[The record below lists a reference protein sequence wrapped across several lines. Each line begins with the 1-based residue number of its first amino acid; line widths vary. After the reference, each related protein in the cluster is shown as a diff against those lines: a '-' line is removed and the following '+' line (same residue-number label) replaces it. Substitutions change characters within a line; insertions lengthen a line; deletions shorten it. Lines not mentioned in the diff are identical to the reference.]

1 MAKKNRNDKNQS
13 NYKIEALEP
22 RLMMDGNQ
30 WGNEI
35 QSSDYYAVES
45 ASDSYEKWES
55 TKIDTVTLKDENS
68 GEMSFASIKDFLDN
82 ENILEKGMNWVKDR
96 VGAAWNRV
104 LTDNNLDSTSVVSAA
119 DVFDELDGTLNDKD
133 GWQFTI
139 SSGTNDF
146 TVSATFNKY
155 YEVPDDKFLIA
166 DLKNFAGVDLKLIPL
181 DSEKALHVT
190 GSFSC
195 KFDGQE
201 SVSYT
206 TKPNLNAEIAFK
218 QIISNQV
225 DLEDLED
232 DYGLEQS
239 SSYYGTQGNVFNYLS
254 FPDTPNDD
262 VSDYSAKVGM
272 NLGSAS
278 QKVTKTHSGD
288 LNFRTGTVN
297 DVTPQ
302 ILKGPNGENLF
313 SNIDVKLI
321 YDESQGLWEWKNNV
335 IAALENFDMGL
346 VLRKLSDL
354 SQWLQLNSTA
364 TSENPTPLLYD
375 SFNGILNQ
383 NASEN
388 ACLPK
393 LLSEVIEKAPSTLV
407 GLFQCAQKFLP
418 AYLTYD
424 STSEKLVIPFR
435 LKLQMPGSTDQT
447 QLVDAEI
454 ETAVSL
460 ATKALTDRGFVV
472 RDNKS
477 LDLTTKNIILSFDL
491 VVDLGDV
498 SSSKVSKDSKIV
510 EFLNEN
516 AFENTFGTNCVIA
529 DSGLGFAFPES
540 STYKAK
546 DDAQGIYFTVST
558 SPKDAYAY
566 SDAYITFDSDFL
578 TAVNEDEEIE
588 LILKKNGD
596 SDVKQSFCFHAS
608 GAIEELASAIQA
620 ELATNEKYLE
630 HKKATVRYV
639 DNYLIITNLAKDFY
653 VASLEVD
660 DEEATINEDSTQPVF
675 VEVSKKMPIAI
686 PSAGTITL
694 SISGVDDVVISPN
707 FSGAKNEEDVVR
719 VLNQCLNDVQGND
732 KKFVAELRDGK
743 VAFRTTEAYCASP
756 FTVSGEN
763 LSGIGFVE
771 NLTSNNSCL
780 EIIVERDNDNKEFK
794 ADISFDDWWL
804 SSEGLSQR
812 TVDALLSKICE
823 ASFVG
828 NQETVSDVLS
838 FDENTLKIVGISG
851 YTIKLIKNCNGFS
864 LASLL
869 GIAGENTA
877 DVPADFT
884 VDVWKLDAEE
894 SIQYKNF
901 ELSFEQTLTGNAE
914 IDANLGLIR
923 SQFKKDNVNLEHT
936 ITLSINAEPGANE
949 SFELPDYRISA
960 ANDLIVQKI
969 KSVSE
974 HYETLKELCLAFNP
988 NEINLSILNDLS
1000 NLYDSADAFVRSV
1013 SDLNELKDDFLNYLS
1028 KEKKTKYASFVE
1040 LQHSSIN
1047 SAITSFSAIRTTL
1060 ENVDLNVF
1068 RSFLNN
1074 PQKQENILAV
1084 TTQVNILKQVVNS
1097 LNSLNASDVFES
1109 MNTSLTTLIQ
1119 SIKDGYEQGVSVT
1132 VSKTQGGTLVLE
1144 EVDSCKLGSISLNDL
1159 PSTVGSVSVDSS
1171 TIWNNVNAGE
1181 GALRAWSEQKFREVL
1196 NLLSSQFGKTFLGI
1210 SDQGVA
1216 PATSLF
1222 SKDVSNMQTTDL
1234 LSIKLPFLD
1243 RSFTEISGLDTKLY
1257 ELYNLMNKADSL
1269 TLQDFVE
1276 QLSARTGIGCVLSMI
1291 ESNETYA
1298 VVLNFGWSYAIK
1310 DKKITLGN
1318 LGGPSS
1324 FIGGGIDVTLNGH
1337 LNFNLQAKV
1346 VYSNGNVSIVFDQ
1359 TNPLVDASFTIAQ
1372 NPLSGKINVNIDG
1385 EQSLSLL
1392 EITGGSY
1399 IDVEASCKFGFG
1411 TSTFFECKEASLKVD
1426 GLLNLSL
1433 LGADAGSIDIG
1444 SSYGNNSINLLNL
1457 GDLSSLTPQ
1466 LINLSETDEEADTI
1480 KGNSPIYV
1488 DLHKLDIS
1496 LSRFNLFDNLA
1507 LVGDGLSQ
1515 LLRKAISGLN
1525 SEVLRDSMR
1534 NVPFI
1539 GDRIIAAADCLTR
1552 LDSDFVEPLRKFLN
1566 STRNVDEVVIA
1577 EKLYDILSQYNLF
1590 ATELDRPLANLE
1602 NGATETWADKEFT
1615 HCYNGIQYYKN
1626 EDEAGWRLRLGG
1638 QYELDRNADF
1648 DLGFPGLGLRSEGGL
1663 KVTLGWMLDIGF
1675 GVNKNTGAFILLSNG
1690 KEFWSGEGENKTL
1703 NRSTSDD
1710 DYEENKEGL
1719 TNHVGD
1725 DLKVWITVST
1735 NPDFKIDGSLGFLQM
1750 TATSHNFTGAS
1761 AYLGVDLNDGRN
1773 DKTVDGE
1780 TDGKDDYGKD
1790 SVINIYSLASEL
1802 SVEANL
1808 LANVQIKNLALELGI
1823 GNGSSAF
1830 PKLTA
1835 ELNLDWSASI
1845 GGGEDNGLKLL
1856 SLSNPTFDAGSFI
1869 SDTFGSVVKRIQS
1882 VIGPIQPLID
1892 FLQAEIP
1899 VLNKLPAGKIRITV
1913 LDLIKMYGSKNDM
1926 DFGFLDDIIAINRI
1940 AEMVNTHRGILLEL
1954 PDLVL
1959 YHDATVYDSTERAVR
1974 DRVNKTGLNFLNG
1987 FTADIDDYIQSLRE
2001 TFTLS
2006 SGLTDSFG
2014 WASYEQSYKNILDDI
2029 NNIINDNPQQSSTT
2043 EVSFSTSGGGGFA
2056 FPILTNPLTEIVG
2069 LFLGRES
2076 TLVTYDMSPLKFDF
2090 DWKNSYPIVG
2100 PLCADIGFNFGACID
2115 LEFGYDTHG
2124 LRRWKES
2131 GYKNYAALIDG
2142 FFIADWNDDGKDLA
2156 EVVFHSGVTAGASIA
2171 GRAGVNVGLNLD
2183 VNLDFKDPN
2192 NDGKIRLG
2200 EMADMLKT
2208 NPIMIFDASADIEVE
2223 AYAYLD
2229 YFFGRKKWTLWSS
2242 DAFEL
2247 FDTASKKSNTPT
2259 LVSDNGDYLVVN
2271 VGDFAAGRNSGNLS
2285 DGDDVVT
2292 IEFTG
2297 AKKFKVSWGNYS
2309 SEEIS
2314 LDKDSSNPK
2323 KGICV
2328 YAGKGNDAITIKS
2341 AEGVSVSADV
2351 IVYGGDGDDLIDATG
2366 LTLAANGN
2374 AILIGNNCVDVIK
2387 GAGGLG
2393 NNFIFGETAR
2403 FVKDDDKVKLA
2414 EAYPDVASA
2423 ETNVLFGGAGNNFIF
2438 GGAGSDILYAG
2449 DFADTTNYLFGDGGR
2464 VEIEAQDLP
2473 VASRYDLFDE
2483 GGDDLIYGSEYS
2495 DCLYGGAGTDWIEGL
2510 GGDDE
2515 IYGGQGNDILIGGN
2529 GTDTIY
2535 GYDGADVIFGDT
2547 PVNPNM
2553 VIADTGDTVGILPY
2567 DYLSSDY
2574 YDSKS
2579 SHPLFSSA
2587 GLVLT
2592 TPQQHFVNLPFEKIK
2607 SIVYSGE
2614 QINVNKLTVLS
2625 KILGLNEEELKTND
2639 SYDTTKIESAILS
2652 KLSKVQ
2658 DNEGLSNS
2666 TDYIYG
2672 GNGSDIIFG
2681 DDGADGASASGGSDV
2696 IEGGA
2701 DNDFIDGDAGD
2712 DRITGG
2718 SGEDI
2723 IYGGQGNDIL
2733 DGGAGNDIVF
2743 GDDGINGFAT
2753 DQKGTSGLFA
2763 NQEDSEAR
2771 KNQGLVFGDSINS
2784 FVNNF
2789 GIKADAKSNTSGGA
2803 DTIIAG
2809 NGSDIVDGQSGD
2821 DSYIVN
2827 MMGGGNRAYTN
2838 VMDSGE
2844 NDASDSLTING
2855 TVNADEFLI
2864 RASDLGLG
2872 MVASLPE
2879 IQTDPN
2885 SPASRTQIERVNFW
2899 NVGGEKTGVE
2909 NLAVNAGAG
2918 DDKIS
2923 IDGTLSTIAIDA
2935 GAGNDTVT
2943 VGQMFDSKRT
2953 TDANLSNVQPKD
2965 VFGTTETT
2973 QGYLSNGVEHAT
2985 SIVGGEGNDTFNV
2998 LHNKA
3003 AVSLSGGLGNDTF
3016 NVAMF
3021 QEKHE
3026 DETTSIVENGPVTLI
3041 GGAGIDKMSIA
3052 GSEGDDTFVI
3062 SHGRIFG
3069 EGIDVQTVSIEDKNV
3084 YGGDGDDSF
3093 YVLDSEAKEITKLYG
3108 NKGNDSFYNGGVG
3121 SADMP
3126 AFLTATAVDSGA
3138 INVVFVN
3145 ANDTTKV
3152 LDTPTAVLPENGN
3165 AVDAYRVKLD
3175 RAPKAGETVTVTVFA
3190 PGATT
3195 EAHGRGDREIWL
3207 VDESG
3212 KLCKSITFRFAAT
3225 ATGDGVVAWDSPQL
3239 VKVKAIGDAVR
3250 EGDDYFSLLHNVSL
3264 TATQTNVEASV
3275 VNTCKNVLV
3284 FLDEPGTQT
3293 TVDNKF
3299 SVMQE
3304 VVVTAS
3310 DISKGYAVVGLR
3322 SLPDAEEIDAW
3333 YMQNGAP
3340 VSINSLTR
3348 GANNELTIGIGAL
3361 NLASGTRIYLNY
3373 QQEHVLLIDESVVQM
3388 AYSTE
3393 GMTDTLVFVPLVYD
3407 VNLGHDVYDNSHA
3420 CFVYAES
3427 LLGTLG
3433 AVADDARYVY
3443 RTAGTQII
3451 ILDKVSLKPVSLK
3464 GNISFQQ
3471 VDGSFVFP
3479 QVTIYDEEN
3488 SFQNV
3493 SKAEIAQHMQD
3504 NTIENIKGALYE
3516 DGMGKELS
3524 LGDVGPAMLR
3534 YGTST
3539 TPTTNDE
3546 KNAASAEDLAAWAAA
3561 AQAAA
3566 MHDESQSVDRV
3577 FTNNMGNAK
3586 AGVMNDLQALE
3597 SVGTIDQSLISVAG
3611 GSPVILN
3618 SLPDV
3623 QKQADTEWFNSDSE
3637 SLRFTHKDLAA
3648 TDENRI
3654 NTGNMEYGEY
3664 NLGSGADTVDIYKS
3678 IYREDGFQT
3687 FTVMNCGEGGDTIN
3701 VHSYQDGEDDQLVI
3715 NAGEGNDTVAA
3726 TGANVTKEGLI
3737 VFGGLGDDTIDIGSD
3752 SSLVFGDRGQVLYH
3766 DDDGNVVTRLGDDGS
3781 GVTVK
3786 GEGNT
3791 YTPSENGSDYATGKN
3806 KDSEAYWQT
3815 DGVRR
3820 GPSIAR
3826 TVTENQ
3832 GGNDVITL
3840 ADGRNVVFGG
3850 VNANRTVP
3858 ADASKHENENEV
3870 ISTGDGKDLVFGD
3883 DGYATFGGHAALA
3896 ETLELDN
3903 APETRTEAT
3912 LSFNF
3917 MGASQTGLS
3926 SEDVAG
3932 AADFAKANWN
3942 NVGGSLAGTYGNDD
3956 REIVRFDDNTRA
3968 SAVSVSYGGIE
3979 SHRYTSTDNRINL
3992 QAYSHNLSNA
4002 STDANAALM
4011 NSGYMTTAPGNQC
4024 DNRLEVA
4031 VDGLAQYFTDYRV
4044 AVYLDMPD
4052 ANSWAGQ
4059 SIRKVSLYV
4068 GDSTVALQS
4077 FYVNDC
4083 AGSNFNGTYKR
4094 SEYTSAEDILADL
4107 AHNAAVLSGELT
4119 GEDAVLIDTTGNYV
4133 VFEVPAGVAADS
4145 FRVIIEDGY
4154 TLDNINGK
4162 DIPGIAAIQ
4171 VKGTLHA
4178 QDVAASTDIA
4188 HGGADTVYTSGGD
4201 DIVVGGTG
4209 GDTLTTYGDERYG
4222 IYDND
4227 VVFGDNAK
4235 MVFTDRDSSEATAST
4250 LSLAESLDSRTV
4262 AGDYNDHIYTGDGN
4276 DVVVGGQGADHIE
4289 SGATAAEAMLDGIQV
4304 ASFNFT
4310 RENATAGE
4318 MVGETAG
4325 VVADNDWTNLYIK
4338 NNGLHVVGENYT
4350 NDPVTHDGIGISLVA
4365 YDTAVGNG
4373 TQNSSL
4379 MPKDDAQLDGD
4390 TSNSKLFNAYYAA
4403 QQQQEIKLTLTNL
4416 DSFADGAPC
4425 DVYVYLGGDQQ
4436 NTDTYNYL
4444 FDVWGHQVG
4453 GATPDQHYYLNDW
4466 TGRHFDGD
4474 YRLVECATAPT
4485 ADELLSQVA
4494 PDMRLIGNYVV
4505 FHGVSSATFEVRIR
4519 NLFTDTNQWPLNL
4532 PVITAVQVVAGM
4544 NREEDIAVGGD
4555 HDKDLVFGDD
4565 ARVTFDIDAPFARNE
4580 NLADYANRAI
4590 EAESIHYDGAVVEI
4604 PLDEN
4609 DEPVETGDTIL
4620 TGKDRDVIVG
4630 GDFGDTITM
4639 GDGDDVALGDNASL
4653 ILEHNNPVGVFAPS
4667 VEIML
4672 EQHTVTTSTPEVF
4685 LGNND
4690 TDAGDIQDKFE
4701 NGGVPGV
4708 TPETSENGAT
4718 DTFTDTTD
4726 KDWTIQQEVTPG
4738 TISQTIDI
4746 SSGAQ
4751 VVNFVEGETVLLV
4764 SDTWPGNQWWHPNI
4778 VMVADGQGHSVP
4790 ALAWEWN
4797 VNGTTMTATTQS
4809 GYYFTVDIPDT
4820 PNGDNRYEIRVTAL
4834 TAGTAVISIGA

>member
-1 MAKKNRNDKNQS
+1 MTKKNQNGKNLS
-13 NYKIEALEP
+13 NYKIEPLEP

-30 WGNEI
+30 WGDEI
-35 QSSDYYAVES
+35 LSSAYDAVES

-55 TKIDTVTLKDENS
+55 TKIDTVTLKDGNS

-82 ENILEKGMNWVKDR
+82 ENILENGMNWVKDR
-96 VGAAWNRV
+96 VSAAWNRV
-104 LTDNNLDSTSVVSAA
+104 LADNNLDSTSVVSAA

-139 SSGTNDF
+139 SCGTNDF

-155 YEVPDDKFLIA
+155 YEVPDDTFLIA

-232 DYGLEQS
+232 DYGLEQNP
-239 SSYYGTQGNVFNYLS
+239 SYYGTQGNAFNYLS
-254 FPDTPNDD
+254 FPDSPNDD

-272 NLGSAS
+272 NLGSVS

-288 LNFRTGTVN
+288 LNFYTGIVN
-297 DVTPQ
+297 DSTTQ
-302 ILKGPNGENLF
+302 ILKGPNEENLF
-313 SNIDVKLI
+313 SNVYVKLI
-321 YDESQGLWEWKNNV
+321 YDESQRVWKWNDNV

-407 GLFQCAQKFLP
+407 GLYQCAQKFS
-418 AYLTYD
+418 YTFLTYD
-424 STSEKLVIPFR
+424 STSKKLVIPFR

-454 ETAVSL
+454 ETVVSL

-529 DSGLGFAFPES
+529 DNGLGFAFPDS

-546 DDAQGIYFTVST
+546 DDVQGIYFTVST
-558 SPKDAYAY
+558 TPKDAYAY
-566 SDAYITFDSDFL
+566 SDAYITFNSDFL
-578 TAVNEDEEIE
+578 AAVNEDEEIE

-608 GAIEELASAIQA
+608 GSIEELASAIQA

-639 DNYLIITNLAKDFY
+639 GNYLIITNLAKDFY

-660 DEEATINEDSTQPVF
+660 DEKATINESSTQPVF

-719 VLNQCLNDVQGND
+719 VLNQCLNDFQGND

-743 VAFRTTEAYCASP
+743 VAFRTTGAYCASS
-756 FTVSGEN
+756 FTVSGSN
-763 LSGIGFVE
+763 LSEIGFVQ

-794 ADISFDDWWL
+794 ANVNFDDWWL

-812 TVDALLSKICE
+812 TVGNLLSKICGT
-823 ASFVG
+823 SFVG
-828 NQETVSDVLS
+828 DQETVSDVLS
-838 FDENTLKIVGISG
+838 FDENTLKIAGTNS
-851 YTIKLIKNCNGFS
+851 YTIKSIKNCNGFS

-894 SIQYKNF
+894 SILYKNF

-960 ANDLIVQKI
+960 ANDLIVQKL

-988 NEINLSILNDLS
+988 NEINLSILNDFS

-1013 SDLNELKDDFLNYLS
+1013 SDLNEFKDVFLNYLS

-1144 EVDSCKLGSISLNDL
+1144 EVDSCELGSISLKDL

-1171 TIWNNVNAGE
+1171 VIWNNENASE
-1181 GALRAWSEQKFREVL
+1181 DALGVWSVQKCRDVL
-1196 NLLSSQFGKTFLGI
+1196 DLLGSQFGKTFLGI

-1234 LSIKLPFLD
+1234 LTIKLPFLD
-1243 RSFTEISGLDTKLY
+1243 RSFTEIAGLDTKLY

-1298 VVLNFGWSYAIK
+1298 IVLNFGWSYAIK

-1411 TSTFFECKEASLKVD
+1411 TNTFFECKEASLKVD

-1433 LGADAGSIDIG
+1433 LGADAGSIEIG

-1466 LINLSETDEEADTI
+1466 LIYLSETDEEADTI

-1566 STRNVDEVVIA
+1566 NARNVDEVVIA

-1602 NGATETWADKEFT
+1602 NGATETWAGKEFT

-1663 KVTLGWMLDIGF
+1663 KITLGWMLDIGF

-1735 NPDFKIDGSLGFLQM
+1735 NDGFEIDGSLGFLQM
-1750 TATSHNFTGAS
+1750 TATSHNFTGAF

-1780 TDGKDDYGKD
+1780 TDGKDDYGKN

-1808 LANVQIKNLALELGI
+1808 LADVQIKNLALELGI

-1940 AEMVNTHRGILLEL
+1940 VGLFDDDSNNSSYDNLTLTL
-1954 PDLVL
+1954 PNLVL
-1959 YHDATVYDSTERAVR
+1959 YDKVNVYNPNNGDGDKRRNANIS
-1974 DRVNKTGLNFLNG
+1974 GLNFLNG
-1987 FTADIDDYIQSLRE
+1987 FADNLDSYIQTLRE

-2006 SGLTDSFG
+2006 SATNTFDWGN
-2014 WASYEQSYKNILDDI
+2014 YQSEFNDI
-2029 NNIINDNPQQSSTT
+2029 MSRLNGVINEDPQSSSSASA
-2043 EVSFSTSGGGGFA
+2043 SFSTSGGGGFA

-2124 LRRWKES
+2124 LRRWRES
-2131 GYKNYAALIDG
+2131 DYKNYAALIDG

-2156 EVVFHSGVTAGASIA
+2156 EVVFHSGITAGASIA

-2314 LDKDSSNPK
+2314 LDKDPNNPK

-2328 YAGKGNDAITIKS
+2328 YAGKGRDAITIKS

-2374 AILIGNNCVDVIK
+2374 AILIGNNGVDVIK
-2387 GAGGLG
+2387 GAAGTG

-2403 FVKDDDKVKLA
+2403 FVRDDDKVKLA

-2423 ETNVLFGGAGNNFIF
+2423 ETNVLFGGAGKNFIF

-2449 DFADTTNYLFGDGGR
+2449 DFAETTNYLFGDGGR
-2464 VEIEAQDLP
+2464 IEYNEDNLLE
-2473 VASRYDLFDE
+2473 VSRYDLFDE

-2547 PVNPNM
+2547 PVEPNM
-2553 VIADTGDTVGILPY
+2553 VIAGAGNTVGALPY
-2567 DYLSSDY
+2567 AYLSSDY

-2625 KILGLNEEELKTND
+2625 KILGLNEDELKTND

-2681 DDGADGASASGGSDV
+2681 DDGADGASTSGGSDV

-2718 SGEDI
+2718 SGEDV

-2753 DQKGTSGLFA
+2753 DQKGTSDLFA
-2763 NQEDSEAR
+2763 YQEDSEAR

-2838 VMDSGE
+2838 VMDSGK

-3138 INVVFVN
+3138 INVVFVK
-3145 ANDTTKV
+3145 ADDTTKV

-3165 AVDAYRVKLD
+3165 TVDAYRVKLD

-3207 VDESG
+3207 VDGSG
-3212 KLCKSITFRFAAT
+3212 NLCKSMTFKFAAT
-3225 ATGDGVVAWDSPQL
+3225 ATGDGVVAWNSPQL

-3264 TATQTNVEASV
+3264 TAMQTNVEASV
-3275 VNTCKNVLV
+3275 VNTCKNALV

-3299 SVMQE
+3299 SVTQE

-3310 DISKGYAVVGLR
+3310 TGNEVAVDNLLLPPATSGIS
-3322 SLPDAEEIDAW
+3322 AW
-3333 YMQNGAP
+3333 YMQDGAP
-3340 VSINSLTR
+3340 VSIDAGRLSIDEEVLKININSL
-3348 GANNELTIGIGAL
+3348 GLTP
-3361 NLASGTRIYLNY
+3361 GTRIYFNY
-3373 QQEHVLLIDESVVQM
+3373 QHSEVLLDDESIIQM

-3393 GMTDTLVFVPLVYD
+3393 GMTDKLMFTSADDGTEYSV
-3407 VNLGHDVYDNSHA
+3407 
-3420 CFVYAES
+3420 CAES
-3427 LLGTLG
+3427 LLGTID
-3433 AVADDARYVY
+3433 ADNARYVY

-3451 ILDKVSLKPVSLK
+3451 ILDKVSQKPVSLCGK
-3464 GNISFQQ
+3464 ISLAK
-3471 VDGSFVFP
+3471 VDNSFVYP

-3493 SKAEIAQHMQD
+3493 SKEEIAQHMQD

-3516 DGMGKELS
+3516 DGMGKEFS

-3561 AQAAA
+3561 AQTAAQF
-3566 MHDESQSVDRV
+3566 DESQSVDRV

-3586 AGVMNDLQALE
+3586 AGVKNDLQALE
-3597 SVGTIDQSLISVAG
+3597 SVGTIDQSMIPVAG

-3623 QKQADTEWFNSDSE
+3623 QKQADTEWFDSDSE

-3687 FTVMNCGEGGDTIN
+3687 FTVMNSGEGGDTIN

-3726 TGANVTKEGLI
+3726 TGANVTKDGLI

-3850 VNANRTVP
+3850 VNATRTIP
-3858 ADASKHENENEV
+3858 ANISEHENENEV
-3870 ISTGDGKDLVFGD
+3870 ISTGNGNDLVFGD

-3896 ETLELDN
+3896 EALEQEN
-3903 APETRTEAT
+3903 VPETRTEAT

-3979 SHRYTSTDNRINL
+3979 SHRNTSTDNRINL
-3992 QAYSHNLSNA
+3992 QAYGHNFANA
-4002 STDANAALM
+4002 STDADAALM

-4024 DNRLEVA
+4024 DNKLEVA

-4068 GDSTVALQS
+4068 GNSTVALQS

-4133 VFEVPAGVAADS
+4133 VFEVPAGVAADN

-4262 AGDYNDHIYTGDGN
+4262 AGDYNDHIYTGNGN

-4289 SGATAAEAMLDGIQV
+4289 SGATAAAEALLDGIQV

-4310 RENATAGE
+4310 RENATASE

-4365 YDTAVGNG
+4365 YDTAVGDG

-4416 DSFADGAPC
+4416 DSFAGGAPC

-4466 TGRHFDGD
+4466 TGSHFDGD
-4474 YRLVECATAPT
+4474 YRRVKRETAPT
-4485 ADELLSQVA
+4485 AAELLSQVA
-4494 PDMRLIGNYVV
+4494 PDMSLVGNYVV
-4505 FHGVSSATFEVRIR
+4505 FRGVSTSTFEVRIR

-4532 PVITAVQVVAGM
+4532 PVITAVQVVAGE

-4565 ARVTFDIDAPFARNE
+4565 ARVTFDIDTPFARNE

-4590 EAESIHYDGAVVEI
+4590 EAESMHFDGAAVEI

-4609 DEPVETGDTIL
+4609 DEPVEMGDTIL

-4708 TPETSENGAT
+4708 TPETSANGDT
-4718 DTFTDTTD
+4718 DFYADVTN
-4726 KDWTIQQEVTPG
+4726 KDWVLQQEATPG
-4738 TISQTIDI
+4738 KISRIVDV
-4746 SSGAQ
+4746 SSAQ
-4751 VVNFVEGETVLLV
+4751 VITFAEGETMLLV

-4778 VMVADGQGHSVP
+4778 VMVANGQGHSVP
-4790 ALAWEWN
+4790 ALAWEWD
-4797 VNGTTMTATTQS
+4797 VNGSTMTATTQS
-4809 GYYFTVDIPDT
+4809 GHYITVDIPDT
-4820 PNGDNRYEIRVTAL
+4820 PNGNNRYEIRVTAL
-4834 TAGTAVISIGA
+4834 TAGSAVISIGM

>member
-1 MAKKNRNDKNQS
+1 MSNSKKNKMFKKN
-13 NYKIEALEP
+13 NRFDCKIEQLEP
-22 RLMMDGNQ
+22 RLMMDATADEWNQ
-30 WGNEI
+30 EALQLDVNAASI
-35 QSSDYYAVES
+35 FVSCSDYQ
-45 ASDSYEKWES
+45 KWAN
-55 TKIDTVTLKDENS
+55 TNIRTL
-68 GEMSFASIKDFLDN
+68 F
-82 ENILEKGMNWVKDR
+82 VKD
-96 VGAAWNRV
+96 
-104 LTDNNLDSTSVVSAA
+104 
-119 DVFDELDGTLNDKD
+119 
-133 GWQFTI
+133 
-139 SSGTNDF
+139 
-146 TVSATFNKY
+146 
-155 YEVPDDKFLIA
+155 
-166 DLKNFAGVDLKLIPL
+166 
-181 DSEKALHVT
+181 
-190 GSFSC
+190 
-195 KFDGQE
+195 
-201 SVSYT
+201 
-206 TKPNLNAEIAFK
+206 
-218 QIISNQV
+218 SN
-225 DLEDLED
+225 
-232 DYGLEQS
+232 
-239 SSYYGTQGNVFNYLS
+239 
-254 FPDTPNDD
+254 NDD
-262 VSDYSAKVGM
+262 VRIAKAKDLIDDNQAISLLSLNSSEVA
-272 NLGSAS
+272 NLKQIMGSAS
-278 QKVTKTHSGD
+278 QIAKSSYRQSLLNTPPYNGINDPNTSAEEKQSLINSLDSAVNQYKFSAAEMAVYLNALASTSGFVFGVDAESDSLVVSIVKHETATNPDIAANVTGFANVATNLQG
-288 LNFRTGTVN
+288 VN
-297 DVTPQ
+297 VDGGHNVDR
-302 ILKGPNGENLF
+302 NASF
-313 SNIDVKLI
+313 SVKLDGASNPEYI
-321 YDESQGLWEWKNNV
+321 NQTVSVAAHFRQYTQQDVDDESDSERKAELEDFLQANGSVLEYKSIADVDESVPDYSVGLGLS
-335 IAALENFDMGL
+335 AAGVNEIFRADLDFDVVDSSRISGLVSSTGVKLVCDENTHVWSWVGAADVESIEHATMGL
-346 VLRKLSDL
+346 ILQKLSDL
-354 SQWLQLNSTA
+354 SAWLNRNSTV
-364 TSENPTPLLYD
+364 TPDNPVPLLYD
-375 SFNGILNQ
+375 SFAGVLSQ
-383 NASEN
+383 NATEY
-388 ACLPK
+388 AKLPSLLNNLLNK
-393 LLSEVIEKAPSTLV
+393 PPKSLQELHEIMKNDVATPVELNGDELLLS
-407 GLFQCAQKFLP
+407 F
-418 AYLTYD
+418 
-424 STSEKLVIPFR
+424 KLSVPEENSQNVSIAVDELSR
-435 LKLQMPGSTDQT
+435 LGFTVT
-447 QLVDAEI
+447 RNE
-454 ETAVSL
+454 SL
-460 ATKALTDRGFVV
+460 ALRTSAILEFTL
-472 RDNKS
+472 S
-477 LDLTTKNIILSFDL
+477 IDLTAQMRADGTTFLKDVVAEENILDFYGRQSVSVDNNFDL
-491 VVDLGDV
+491 KFV
-498 SSSKVSKDSKIV
+498 
-510 EFLNEN
+510 
-516 AFENTFGTNCVIA
+516 GT
-529 DSGLGFAFPES
+529 P
-540 STYKAK
+540 
-546 DDAQGIYFTVST
+546 
-558 SPKDAYAY
+558 AY
-566 SDAYITFDSDFL
+566 SDARSGICLYKNVT
-578 TAVNEDEEIE
+578 IE
-588 LILKKNGD
+588 AGYVGGFSLAMPASFNKEFELKWNDLNDAIKFYAT
-596 SDVKQSFCFHAS
+596 DV
-608 GAIEELASAIQA
+608 EELVSAIQA
-620 ELATNEKYLE
+620 TFTESGVNIHAYNAGSEIFLVKGDKCNVASVKLDSTDFTSCYVKVVENTPIDVKGGDIVLTFDGNVETITIGASDNLDRGTVISQINEKLAGIDDGIFSASFKDGLFAIE
-630 HKKATVRYV
+630 CK
-639 DNYLIITNLAKDFY
+639 DNMSFDVSGTFFSNNNLF
-653 VASLEVD
+653 
-660 DEEATINEDSTQPVF
+660 
-675 VEVSKKMPIAI
+675 
-686 PSAGTITL
+686 
-694 SISGVDDVVISPN
+694 ISGVTSKISSAFCLKITIENTSTPAEEYFVDLASWYNGLPKTEQASLCLNAIITKICEICENKIVFDGTRLVGADGYNLVSVEVVGGTLGSILGLAGKADDGARFELDALLLSALDAVKYKKFDLVLENKLIGDVDIDARVGMLGEHFSANGVNMGHQLELKYDDTKGLTQLPDTDVIAIHQAIATLATDFENAYNILTACLDKVFNGTALTTTNISSYAELLSSIDGFVNTIKSLGNRIENVWNYVNQEYGSIVSEFEDQKVGLLEDIEDIISYIPDCSQDFLTLFKDCDFAKIVSVIQELN
-707 FSGAKNEEDVVR
+707 NARNDINGIFPTTAADYVQSIKTLFSGISSSIETYLGVSNWSVTKTPLLGTTNSITIISDGTDNFNLGSFGIVNNVAAVNDTVQGLISGTSIATALNWDTTGLSEDALKVWSGVELGGAMKAAAADFAQKLLGYNAEGHPVAGNSLFEKSDILTSEIPFIGKSIADLCGFNAKLEEFRRILASVNGLTMQDFAAQLLDRIGMSVSNLKVLQVAEGVEQKHSIQMDFVWKYEVKNGKF
-719 VLNQCLNDVQGND
+719 VLNDIGSNGAHIGGALDVNLNVSFAFQISMVLEYDPT
-732 KKFVAELRDGK
+732 ADGK
-743 VAFRTTEAYCASP
+743 VKVKFIPVEINGTAQKLVEASASIEKNP
-756 FTVSGEN
+756 LAGDLHLYFGEFQAPLVEIVDGSNISLKFECDINLEETASVLGLSVDKAIVSAGGKINISVLGQKAGCIEIGCGEN
-763 LSGIGFVE
+763 GTGSVDLKTDAVSKLVPSVGILSNPV
-771 NLTSNNSCL
+771 
-780 EIIVERDNDNKEFK
+780 NKT
-794 ADISFDDWWL
+794 
-804 SSEGLSQR
+804 GLW
-812 TVDALLSKICE
+812 VDA
-823 ASFVG
+823 
-828 NQETVSDVLS
+828 
-838 FDENTLKIVGISG
+838 
-851 YTIKLIKNCNGFS
+851 
-864 LASLL
+864 
-869 GIAGENTA
+869 
-877 DVPADFT
+877 
-884 VDVWKLDAEE
+884 
-894 SIQYKNF
+894 
-901 ELSFEQTLTGNAE
+901 
-914 IDANLGLIR
+914 
-923 SQFKKDNVNLEHT
+923 
-936 ITLSINAEPGANE
+936 
-949 SFELPDYRISA
+949 
-960 ANDLIVQKI
+960 
-969 KSVSE
+969 
-974 HYETLKELCLAFNP
+974 
-988 NEINLSILNDLS
+988 
-1000 NLYDSADAFVRSV
+1000 
-1013 SDLNELKDDFLNYLS
+1013 
-1028 KEKKTKYASFVE
+1028 
-1040 LQHSSIN
+1040 
-1047 SAITSFSAIRTTL
+1047 
-1060 ENVDLNVF
+1060 
-1068 RSFLNN
+1068 
-1074 PQKQENILAV
+1074 
-1084 TTQVNILKQVVNS
+1084 TQVN
-1097 LNSLNASDVFES
+1097 
-1109 MNTSLTTLIQ
+1109 
-1119 SIKDGYEQGVSVT
+1119 
-1132 VSKTQGGTLVLE
+1132 
-1144 EVDSCKLGSISLNDL
+1144 VDF
-1159 PSTVGSVSVDSS
+1159 
-1171 TIWNNVNAGE
+1171 NV
-1181 GALRAWSEQKFREVL
+1181 
-1196 NLLSSQFGKTFLGI
+1196 
-1210 SDQGVA
+1210 
-1216 PATSLF
+1216 TSLF
-1222 SKDVSNMQTTDL
+1222 EQVRLVS
-1234 LSIKLPFLD
+1234 
-1243 RSFTEISGLDTKLY
+1243 
-1257 ELYNLMNKADSL
+1257 
-1269 TLQDFVE
+1269 
-1276 QLSARTGIGCVLSMI
+1276 
-1291 ESNETYA
+1291 
-1298 VVLNFGWSYAIK
+1298 
-1310 DKKITLGN
+1310 
-1318 LGGPSS
+1318 
-1324 FIGGGIDVTLNGH
+1324 
-1337 LNFNLQAKV
+1337 
-1346 VYSNGNVSIVFDQ
+1346 
-1359 TNPLVDASFTIAQ
+1359 
-1372 NPLSGKINVNIDG
+1372 
-1385 EQSLSLL
+1385 
-1392 EITGGSY
+1392 
-1399 IDVEASCKFGFG
+1399 
-1411 TSTFFECKEASLKVD
+1411 
-1426 GLLNLSL
+1426 
-1433 LGADAGSIDIG
+1433 
-1444 SSYGNNSINLLNL
+1444 
-1457 GDLSSLTPQ
+1457 
-1466 LINLSETDEEADTI
+1466 
-1480 KGNSPIYV
+1480 
-1488 DLHKLDIS
+1488 
-1496 LSRFNLFDNLA
+1496 
-1507 LVGDGLSQ
+1507 DGLSQ
-1515 LLRKAISGLN
+1515 VLRRAISGVN
-1525 SEVLRDSMR
+1525 KEVLRDSVR
-1534 NVPFI
+1534 NIPFI
-1539 GDRIIAAADCLTR
+1539 GDRIVGVADSLTK
-1552 LDSDFVEPLRKFLN
+1552 LDESFIEPFRNFVNKAQNLN
-1566 STRNVDEVVIA
+1566 A
-1577 EKLYDILSQYNLF
+1577 EMVAFKLYNLLKGANILGELEDCSGSTDAQSEQY
-1590 ATELDRPLANLE
+1590 
-1602 NGATETWADKEFT
+1602 TWANKIFNKF
-1615 HCYNGIQYYKN
+1615 YNNIQYY
-1626 EDEAGWRLRLGG
+1626 ESAEEAYWHVRICGN
-1638 QYELDRNADF
+1638 YDLDPNADF

-1663 KVTLGWMLDIGF
+1663 KISLTWSLDIGF
-1675 GVNKNTGAFILLSNG
+1675 GISENDGAFLLLADGNDFEV
-1690 KEFWSGEGENKTL
+1690 KL
-1703 NRSTSDD
+1703 NVNTKD
-1710 DYEENKEGL
+1710 GF
-1719 TNHVGD
+1719 
-1725 DLKVWITVST
+1725 KV
-1735 NPDFKIDGSLGFLQM
+1735 DGSLGFMKMSLRDN
-1750 TATSHNFTGAS
+1750 TSVDNSKAFGDRNGFVVN
-1761 AYLGVDLNDGRN
+1761 LDVDLNNQKDKLVNVHNVGSGISVKAEIDAELKKTWELALSAGSMFPELDVDLYIDWSAKTGAASN
-1773 DKTVDGE
+1773 GLNELSFKNVKFKGGTFIDKTVAPVLE
-1780 TDGKDDYGKD
+1780 NIRK
-1790 SVINIYSLASEL
+1790 VIE
-1802 SVEANL
+1802 
-1808 LANVQIKNLALELGI
+1808 
-1823 GNGSSAF
+1823 
-1830 PKLTA
+1830 
-1835 ELNLDWSASI
+1835 
-1845 GGGEDNGLKLL
+1845 
-1856 SLSNPTFDAGSFI
+1856 
-1869 SDTFGSVVKRIQS
+1869 
-1882 VIGPIQPLID
+1882 PIQPLIK
-1892 FLQAEIP
+1892 FLQSEIP
-1899 VLNKLPAGKIRITV
+1899 VLNKLPAGKVHITV

-1926 DFGFLDDIIAINRI
+1926 DFGFIDDIVQLNN
-1940 AEMVNTHRGILLEL
+1940 MVQIFGNVTHEGLVVEL
-1954 PDLVL
+1954 PDFVL
-1959 YHDATVYDSTERAVR
+1959 WENAANYDGDDFAKRDNANRASLDFLSGASKNIDAYV
-1974 DRVNKTGLNFLNG
+1974 
-1987 FTADIDDYIQSLRE
+1987 QQLRE
-2001 TFTLS
+2001 TFTLGEKTIEIEGLKEFADALKDFKIPEFDAG
-2006 SGLTDSFG
+2006 SG
-2014 WASYEQSYKNILDDI
+2014 AME
-2029 NNIINDNPQQSSTT
+2029 
-2043 EVSFSTSGGGGFA
+2043 STSLSMNGGRGWA
-2056 FPILTNPLTEIVG
+2056 FPILENPLTEIGG
-2069 LFLGRES
+2069 LLFGRDA
-2076 TLVTYDMSPLKFDF
+2076 TLVTYNMSPLKFNF

-2100 PLCADIGFNFGACID
+2100 PLCADIGFNFGVCID
-2115 LEFGYDTHG
+2115 LTFGYDTHG
-2124 LRRWKES
+2124 LSRWKDS
-2131 GYKNYAALIDG
+2131 DYKNIGLLLDG
-2142 FFIADWNDDGKDLA
+2142 FYIADWNENGKDTA
-2156 EVVFHSGVTAGASIA
+2156 EVIFHSGVVAGASVA
-2171 GRAGVNVGLNLD
+2171 GRAGINVGLNFD
-2183 VNLDFKDPN
+2183 VNLDFNDPN
-2192 NDGKIRLG
+2192 NDGKLRMG
-2200 EMADMLKT
+2200 ELANMWQT
-2208 NPIMIFDASADIEVE
+2208 NPIYIFDASATIDAE

-2242 DAFEL
+2242 GAFEL
-2247 FDTASKKSNTPT
+2247 FDTASKSGKSDNPV

-2271 VGDFAAGRNSGNLS
+2271 VGENASNRVHGNLADERDFVTIEFNGAKTGTVKWKNS
-2285 DGDDVVT
+2285 ENGTEKCCDFDVGEKKGICISTGLRNDVVT
-2292 IEFTG
+2292 IR
-2297 AKKFKVSWGNYS
+2297 
-2309 SEEIS
+2309 
-2314 LDKDSSNPK
+2314 SNDN
-2323 KGICV
+2323 V
-2328 YAGKGNDAITIKS
+2328 NVA
-2341 AEGVSVSADV
+2341 ADI
-2351 IVYGGDGDDLIDATG
+2351 IVYGGDD
-2366 LTLAANGN
+2366 N
-2374 AILIGNNCVDVIK
+2374 DVINASELSLAGGYNVILMGDLGIDK
-2387 GAGGLG
+2387 IIGAGGSG
-2393 NNFIFGETAR
+2393 NNFIFGETGR
-2403 FVKDDDKVKLA
+2403 YVMDKNKKNVLLA
-2414 EAYPDVASA
+2414 ETLPADGDVSG
-2423 ETNVLFGGAGNNFIF
+2423 NVLTGGSGSNFIF
-2438 GGAGSDILYAG
+2438 GGEGGDVVYAG
-2449 DFADTTNYLFGDGGR
+2449 TGLNYLFGDRGR
-2464 VEIEAQDLP
+2464 IEISAADLP

-2483 GGDDLIYGSEYS
+2483 GEDDLIYGS
-2495 DCLYGGAGTDWIEGL
+2495 DGDDHIYGGAGNDWIEGFA
-2510 GGDDE
+2510 GNDE
-2515 IYGGQGNDILIGGN
+2515 IIAGQGNDIVFGGN
-2529 GTDTIY
+2529 GIDTIH
-2535 GYDGADVIFGDT
+2535 GGDGDDLIFGDT
-2547 PVNPNM
+2547 PFKSNM
-2553 VIADTGDTVGILPY
+2553 VIASKNNSEGVLPY
-2567 DYLSSDY
+2567 VYV
-2574 YDSKS
+2574 SKEYKKDT
-2579 SHPLFSSA
+2579 HPLFNSNNREIA
-2587 GLVLT
+2587 
-2592 TPQQHFVNLPFEKIK
+2592 
-2607 SIVYSGE
+2607 
-2614 QINVNKLTVLS
+2614 
-2625 KILGLNEEELKTND
+2625 LKTPEEHYI
-2639 SYDTTKIESAILS
+2639 STLS
-2652 KLSKVQ
+2652 QYGATLKSSS
-2658 DNEGLSNS
+2658 GMLSNS

-2681 DDGADGASASGGSDV
+2681 DDGKDETDLLENEILVGGNDV
-2696 IEGGA
+2696 IESGA

-2803 DTIIAG
+2803 DMITAG

-2838 VMDSGE
+2838 VMDSGK

-2864 RASDLGLG
+2864 RASGLGLG

-2885 SPASRTQIERVNFW
+2885 SPVSRTQIERVNFW

-3138 INVVFVN
+3138 INVVFVK
-3145 ANDTTKV
+3145 ADDTTKV
-3152 LDTPTAVLPENGN
+3152 LDTPTAVLHENGN

-3207 VDESG
+3207 VDGSG
-3212 KLCKSITFRFAAT
+3212 KLCKSMTFKFAAT

-3275 VNTCKNVLV
+3275 VKTCKNALV

-3299 SVMQE
+3299 SVTRE

-3310 DISKGYAVVGLR
+3310 TGNEVAVDNLLLPPATSGIS
-3322 SLPDAEEIDAW
+3322 AW
-3333 YMQNGAP
+3333 YMQDGAP
-3340 VSINSLTR
+3340 VSIDAGRLSIDEEVLKININSL
-3348 GANNELTIGIGAL
+3348 GLTP
-3361 NLASGTRIYLNY
+3361 GTRIYFNY
-3373 QQEHVLLIDESVVQM
+3373 QHSEVLLDDESVVQM

-3393 GMTDTLVFVPLVYD
+3393 GMTDKLMFTSADDGTEY
-3407 VNLGHDVYDNSHA
+3407 S
-3420 CFVYAES
+3420 VYAES
-3427 LLGTLG
+3427 QLGTLD

-3471 VDGSFVFP
+3471 VDDSFVFP

-3493 SKAEIAQHMQD
+3493 SKEEIAQHMLD

-3516 DGMGKELS
+3516 DGMGKEFS
-3524 LGDVGPAMLR
+3524 LGDVGPEMLR

-3566 MHDESQSVDRV
+3566 QFDESQSVDRV

-3586 AGVMNDLQALE
+3586 AGVKNDLQALE
-3597 SVGTIDQSLISVAG
+3597 SVGTIDQSLIPVAG

-3623 QKQADTEWFNSDSE
+3623 QKQADTELFNSDSE

-3687 FTVMNCGEGGDTIN
+3687 FTVMNSGEGGDTIN

-3726 TGANVTKEGLI
+3726 TGTNVTKEGLI
-3737 VFGGLGDDTIDIGSD
+3737 VFGGLGDDSIDIDSD

-3766 DDDGNVVTRLGDDGS
+3766 DDDGHVVTRLGDDGS

-3791 YTPSENGSDYATGKN
+3791 YTPSENGSDYATGKT
-3806 KDSEAYWQT
+3806 KESEAYWQT

-3850 VNANRTVP
+3850 VNAIRTVL
-3858 ADASKHENENEV
+3858 ADTSEHENENEV
-3870 ISTGDGKDLVFGD
+3870 ISTGNGNDLVFGD
-3883 DGYATFGGHAALA
+3883 DGYATFGGHASIAEALGQ
-3896 ETLELDN
+3896 DN
-3903 APETRTEAT
+3903 APEVRTEAT

-3932 AADFAKANWN
+3932 AADFAKSNWN

-3979 SHRYTSTDNRINL
+3979 SHRNTSTDNRINL
-3992 QAYSHNLSNA
+3992 QAYGHNFANA
-4002 STDANAALM
+4002 STDADAALM

-4024 DNRLEVA
+4024 DNKLEVA

-4052 ANSWAGQ
+4052 ANSWEGQ
-4059 SIRKVSLYV
+4059 SIRKVSLYI
-4068 GDSTVALQS
+4068 GSSATAYAS
-4077 FYVNDC
+4077 YYVNDC

-4119 GEDAVLIDTTGNYV
+4119 GDDAVLIDTTGNYV

-4276 DVVVGGQGADHIE
+4276 DVVVGGQEADHIE
-4289 SGATAAEAMLDGIQV
+4289 SGATAAAEAMLDGIQV

-4310 RENATAGE
+4310 RENATASEIVAPGDYIPVLDE
-4318 MVGETAG
+4318 NNQPVYENDKQVFDFIPHETAG

-4365 YDTAVGNG
+4365 YDTAVGDG

-4466 TGRHFDGD
+4466 TGSHFDGD

-4485 ADELLSQVA
+4485 AAELLSQVA

-4532 PVITAVQVVAGM
+4532 PVITAVQVVAGT

-4590 EAESIHYDGAVVEI
+4590 EAESMHFDGAAVEI

-4609 DEPVETGDTIL
+4609 DEPIEMGDTIL

-4639 GDGDDVALGDNASL
+4639 GDGDDVALGDNASI

-4690 TDAGDIQDKFE
+4690 ADADDIQDKFE

-4708 TPETSENGAT
+4708 TPETSANGDT
-4718 DTFTDTTD
+4718 DFYADVSN
-4726 KDWTIQQEVTPG
+4726 KDWVLQQEATPG
-4738 TISQTIDI
+4738 KISRIVDV
-4746 SSGAQ
+4746 SSAQ
-4751 VVNFVEGETVLLV
+4751 VITFAEGETVLLV
-4764 SDTWPGNQWWHPNI
+4764 SDSWPGNQWWHPNI

-4790 ALAWEWN
+4790 ALEWEWD
-4797 VNGTTMTATTQS
+4797 VNGTTMTATTQE